1 MKRAN
6 TGKSQARSGKVRGRI
21 HPAWLVFIGC
31 LGFYSLVIGFLS
43 NTAGNYYEPV
53 MQETGWSRFEATIF
67 TVIMP
72 IVACA
77 CSPFSGKILN
87 RFGPRTVLPACV
99 IAFGI
104 AYLLTAVTRGLWS
117 WILFGVVYGATSSFI
132 MYLAV
137 PVLINAWFAKR
148 MGLLIGIVGASL
160 SVCAAIASPLTT
172 FLIGLLGWRCARVVM
187 GVTVTALACAITVA
201 CVRGMPDTLGVA
213 PYGAEEDASCNT
225 RKRDALRT
233 RGARSD
239 GAQPP
244 QTVEARSEGVSAA
257 QRASA
262 HADARGVEASRA
274 MRSPA
279 FVLLLVSAGC
289 FVMSATLCQQIASFG
304 AESPHIGAVAGAFA
318 VSIVSSV
325 AIFAKIFLGWVS
337 DRYGARVAARMGAG
351 CGCMGALVM
360 LCASGVPAFFLGAAL
375 FGCGYSALS
384 VVNPLATKDCFGPR
398 DYTRIYA
405 RVTTA
410 VFFFNAIG
418 ASAYAVIYDVTGS
431 YAGMFVMVI
440 ALYATAFLIVP
451 LAISLG
457 SKLWK

>member
-1 MKRAN
+1 MRRAD
-6 TGKSQARSGKVRGRI
+6 TGKSQVRSKKVRGRI

-132 MYLAV
+132 MYLAI
-137 PVLINAWFAKR
+137 PVLINAWFTKR

-172 FLIGLLGWRCARVVM
+172 FLIGFLGWRCARVVM
-187 GVTVTALACAITVA
+187 GVTVTVLACAITVA

-213 PYGAEEDASCNT
+213 PYGAEEDASCNV
-225 RKRDALRT
+225 RKKAART
-233 RGARSD
+233 D
-239 GAQPP
+239 GAQPSR
-244 QTVEARSEGVSAA
+244 TAEGSSEDASVARKESAGA
-257 QRASA
+257 EV
-262 HADARGVEASRA
+262 RGVEASRA
-274 MRSPA
+274 MKSPA
-279 FVLLLVSAGC
+279 FVLLLISAGC
-289 FVMSATLCQQIASFG
+289 FVMSATLCQQLASFG

-318 VSIVSSV
+318 VSIVSSM

-337 DRYGARVAARMGAG
+337 DRYGARVAARVGAG
-351 CGCMGALVM
+351 CGCIGALVM
-360 LCASGVPAFFLGAAL
+360 LLANGVPAFFLGAAL

-431 YAGMFVMVI
+431 YAGMFVMV
-440 ALYATAFLIVP
+440 ALLYATAFLIVP